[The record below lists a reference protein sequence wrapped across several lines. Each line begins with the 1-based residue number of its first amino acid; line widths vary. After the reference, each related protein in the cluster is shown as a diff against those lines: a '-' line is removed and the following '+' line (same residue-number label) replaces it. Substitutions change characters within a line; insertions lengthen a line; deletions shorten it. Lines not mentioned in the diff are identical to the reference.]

1 MIKPLGSRILIEVE
15 QVETTSSGI
24 IVVKLKE
31 QDTNIAKVL
40 EAGAGT
46 YDSRGN
52 FTPNEVS
59 IGDRVVIRRESGFP
73 IEVDGRK
80 LRLINEGD
88 VIAIL

>member
-1 MIKPLGSRILIEVE
+1 MVLVLMI
-15 QVETTSSGI
+15 
-24 IVVKLKE
+24 
-31 QDTNIAKVL
+31 
-40 EAGAGT
+40 
-46 YDSRGN
+46 
-52 FTPNEVS
+52 TPNEVS